1 VDVFFI
7 QEKEQHHR
15 DKAEERARRH
25 QSRQVKEL
33 TNPDATCH
41 MEERHRL
48 RVEGLLRQAASERAA
63 QLQQDDDAEEE
74 FDIDNARVRKEW
86 PDILKQLK
94 RSGFSEQQ
102 AELALAALGRNC
114 NSSAELTVSGC
125 LDWLCL
131 QLPESREYCPS
142 VTSTNMILTVSHE
155 RLCRASAIADS

>member
-1 VDVFFI
+1 
-7 QEKEQHHR
+7 
-15 DKAEERARRH
+15 
-25 QSRQVKEL
+25 
-33 TNPDATCH
+33 

-63 QLQQDDDAEEE
+63 QLQQDDDTEEE

-102 AELALAALGRNC
+102 AELALAALGRHCNC

-142 VTSTNMILTVSHE
+142 VT
-155 RLCRASAIADS
+155 